1 MKEKQ
6 QHITIQIA
14 DQPPIDLDIRPE
26 AEEMVRKT
34 ERSVNKVWRRWCS
47 DFKAKSSTEVLA
59 MVTYQYA
66 KLYYELV
73 DRIDSDEKML
83 SDFDAELSRLLLEV
97 K

>member
-1 MKEKQ
+1 MNEKQ

-14 DQPPIDLDIRPE
+14 DQPPIHLDIRRD

-34 ERSVNKVWRRWCS
+34 ERSINKVWTRWCA
-47 DFKAKSSTEVLA
+47 DFKQKSPTEVLA

-73 DRIDSDEKML
+73 ERIDKDEKML
-83 SDFDAELSRLLLEV
+83 SDFDAELSRLLLQV